1 MDAAQKRNVII
12 GVAGALLVAGVLW
25 LAFGGDAEG
34 LRDVTADSKEARE
47 AMQVLEAIARD
58 PKSVP
63 EHMSAAAAAGIH
75 EMVTGVA
82 ERMAEADSVRFESA
96 GWWGGYLR
104 VQVSWPRPGAEPLAR
119 TFFFKKEDGRLRV
132 TGLQL

>member
-1 MDAAQKRNVII
+1 MDAGTRRKVVI
-12 GVAGALLVAGVLW
+12 GVAGALLVVGVLW
-25 LAFGGDAEG
+25 LVFGGDAEG

-58 PKSVP
+58 PESVAD
-63 EHMSAAAAAGIH
+63 HMSTDATGGARG
-75 EMVTGVA
+75 MVGDVA
-82 ERMAEADSVRFESA
+82 LRMAEAESLQFESA

>member
-1 MDAAQKRNVII
+1 MDAGTRRKVVI
-12 GVAGALLVAGVLW
+12 GVAGALLVVGVLW
-25 LAFGGDAEG
+25 LIVGGRGSE
-34 LRDVTADSKEARE
+34 LREVGGQSKEVQE

-58 PKSVP
+58 PESVAD
-63 EHMSAAAAAGIH
+63 HMSTDATAGAQG
-75 EMVTGVA
+75 MVGDVA
-82 ERMAEADSVRFESA
+82 RRMAEAESLQFESA

-104 VQVSWPRPGAEPLAR
+104 VRVSWPRPGAEPLAR

>member
-1 MDAAQKRNVII
+1 MDARTRRKVVM
-12 GVAGALLVAGVLW
+12 GVAAALVAGGVLW
-25 LAFGGDAEG
+25 LAFGRRGGG
-34 LRDVTADSKEARE
+34 LREVRGQSREVQE

-58 PKSVP
+58 PERVAD
-63 EHMSAAAAAGIH
+63 HMSADATGGAR
-75 EMVTGVA
+75 EMVGDVA
-82 ERMAEADSVRFESA
+82 RRMAEAESLRFESA

-119 TFFFKKEDGRLRV
+119 TFFFKKQDGRLRV